1 MIYST
6 VQVSYS
12 AVCRLWTAKSQ
23 YDGLI
28 SVYQSAGAPEF
39 EKQLGEVH
47 IRWLYFFF
55 WGGGLK
61 YAEVLL
67 NMASISNRKF
77 EF

>member
-23 YDGLI
+23 YGRLI

-47 IRWLYFFF
+47 TMVIFFF
-55 WGGGLK
+55 FGGGGLK